1 MKMRGKK
8 LSIQKK
14 LVIIQ
19 NSQQLFQKA
28 ENNG

>member
-1 MKMRGKK
+1 MKMKGTNLSMKKK
-8 LSIQKK
+8 LD
-14 LVIIQ
+14 IIQ